1 MGKLKEGVYWSARDL
16 AGAAIIGNHHFILL
30 VTSNDRLEEM
40 QLTPKL
46 ESGIYFCTLG
56 GFKSDDA
63 RLVFRLNGEHDVR
76 SVLEYVNPDKH
87 TSLLLPDL
95 DLEIHKIAP
104 PDGSEFEF
112 MQKVAALARNYAVN
126 TKVSAPKYTLI
137 DDNCAAWV
145 NTLFAVAG
153 VGAKDR
159 EQHGEFFGIDIGEE
173 DLISKGHFTD

>member
-1 MGKLKEGVYWSARDL
+1 MKQIKEGIYWSARDL
-16 AGAAIIGNHHFILL
+16 AGAAVIGNHHFILL
-30 VTSNDRLEEM
+30 VTSKDRLEEL
-40 QLTPKL
+40 QLSPKL
-46 ESGIYFCTLG
+46 ESGIHFCTLG
-56 GFKSDDA
+56 GFKSDDD
-63 RLVFRLNGEHDVR
+63 RLIFRMNDEHDVK

-126 TKVSAPKYTLI
+126 TKASAPKYKLL

-153 VGAKDR
+153 VGEKDL
-159 EQHGEFFGIDIGEE
+159 EQHGEFFEIDVGK
-173 DLISKGHFTD
+173 DLISKGHFAG